1 MTGNNRS
8 TPDPKRGERES
19 KAEIRAVRPPE
30 TRFSLEA
37 PTVVGE
43 NCTPAMAND
52 RETLTKLQLRAF
64 DLRIDNLTA
73 ITAAASGHPGGTLS
87 AMDILQ
93 ALFFGEMRH
102 RPTEPHWAERDR
114 LVLSKGH
121 AVPALYTVL
130 AHAGYF
136 SRDLLPTLRRLG
148 SPLQGH
154 PANFLLPGIEASTGA
169 LGQGFSIAIG
179 MALAS
184 KLDRTRDGD
193 KFRVYAIIGDG
204 ESQEGQIWEA
214 AMAAPKYALDNLC
227 VILDHNKGQIDGFV
241 DEVMSLNPIADK
253 WRAFNWHVVT
263 CDGHDYEQIAKAFA
277 EARATKGKPTFI
289 MAQTVKGKGVSF
301 MEGKIGWH
309 GVAPTQAQLE
319 DAVREL
325 KAAKAAFEAGGGN

>member
-1 MTGNNRS
+1 M
-8 TPDPKRGERES
+8 P
-19 KAEIRAVRPPE
+19 
-30 TRFSLEA
+30 
-37 PTVVGE
+37 
-43 NCTPAMAND
+43 ND
-52 RETLTKLQLRAF
+52 RETLTQLQLRAF

-93 ALFFGEMRH
+93 TLFFGEMRH
-102 RPTEPHWAERDR
+102 RPHEPHWPDRDR
-114 LVLSKGH
+114 FVLSKGH

-154 PANFLLPGIEASTGA
+154 PANFLTPGIEASTGS

-184 KLDRTRDGD
+184 RLDSGGQR
-193 KFRVYAIIGDG
+193 RVYALIGDG

-214 AMAAPKYALDNLC
+214 AMAAPKFGLDNLC
-227 VILDHNKGQIDGFV
+227 VILDHNKGQIDGYV

-263 CDGHDYEQIAKAFA
+263 CDGHDYTSIQAAFA
-277 EARATKGKPTFI
+277 EARATRGKPTFI
-289 MAQTVKGKGVSF
+289 LAETTKGKGVSF
-301 MEGKIGWH
+301 MEGKVGWH

-319 DAVREL
+319 EAVLELRAGQAAL
-325 KAAKAAFEAGGGN
+325 KARIAVMGDSTPSNDGNGRSN

>member
-1 MTGNNRS
+1 MPNDNNALS
-8 TPDPKRGERES
+8 
-19 KAEIRAVRPPE
+19 V
-30 TRFSLEA
+30 
-37 PTVVGE
+37 
-43 NCTPAMAND
+43 
-52 RETLTKLQLRAF
+52 LQERAF
-64 DLRIDNLTA
+64 DLRIDNLRA
-73 ITAAASGHPGGTLS
+73 ITAAGSGHPGGTLS
-87 AMDILQ
+87 AMDLLQ

-102 RPTEPHWAERDR
+102 RPNEPHWPDRDR
-114 LVLSKGH
+114 FVLSKGH

-154 PANFLLPGIEASTGA
+154 PANFLLPGIEASTGS
-169 LGQGFSIAIG
+169 LGQGFSIAVG

-184 KLDRTRDGD
+184 KLDGD
-193 KFRVYAIIGDG
+193 KFRVYSLIGDG

-263 CDGHDYEQIAKAFA
+263 CDGHDYTSIQKAFA

-289 MAQTVKGKGVSF
+289 LAETTKGKGVSF

-319 DAVREL
+319 DAVKEL
-325 KAAKAAFEAGGGN
+325 RAAKAAFETTGSVGGKA

>member
-1 MTGNNRS
+1 M
-8 TPDPKRGERES
+8 PKD
-19 KAEIRAVRPPE
+19 PE
-30 TRFSLEA
+30 TLSSLK
-37 PTVVGE
+37 
-43 NCTPAMAND
+43 
-52 RETLTKLQLRAF
+52 RRAF

-87 AMDILQ
+87 AIDIMQ

-102 RPTEPHWAERDR
+102 RPNEPHWADRDR
-114 LVLSKGH
+114 FVLSKGH

-154 PANFLLPGIEASTGA
+154 PANFITPGIEASTGS
-169 LGQGFSIAIG
+169 LGQGFSVAIG

-184 KLDRTRDGD
+184 KLDRTAN
-193 KFRVYAIIGDG
+193 KFRVYTMIGDG

-214 AMAAPKYALDNLC
+214 AMAAPKYELDNLV

-253 WRAFNWHVVT
+253 WKAFNWHVVT
-263 CDGHDYEQIAKAFA
+263 CDGHDYTSIQAAFA

-289 MAQTVKGKGVSF
+289 LAETTKGKGVSF

-325 KAAKAAFEAGGGN
+325 KAAKAAFERRGSVGGNN

>member
-1 MTGNNRS
+1 M
-8 TPDPKRGERES
+8 P
-19 KAEIRAVRPPE
+19 
-30 TRFSLEA
+30 
-37 PTVVGE
+37 
-43 NCTPAMAND
+43 ND
-52 RETLTKLQLRAF
+52 RENLSSLQKRAF

-87 AMDILQ
+87 AMDIMQ
-93 ALFFGEMRH
+93 SLFFGEMRH
-102 RPTEPHWAERDR
+102 RPTEPHWPERDR
-114 LVLSKGH
+114 FVLSKGH

-154 PANFLLPGIEASTGA
+154 PANFLLPGIEASTGS

-184 KLDRTRDGD
+184 KLDGN
-193 KFRVYAIIGDG
+193 KYRVYSLIGDG

-214 AMAAPKYALDNLC
+214 AMAAPKFGLDNLV
-227 VILDHNKGQIDGFV
+227 VILDHNNGQIDGHV
-241 DEVMSLNPIADK
+241 TDVMNLEPIADK
-253 WRAFNWHVVT
+253 WRAFNWNVLT
-263 CDGHDYEQIAKAFA
+263 IDGHDYEQIAKAFA

-301 MEGKIGWH
+301 MEAKVGWH
-309 GVAPTQAQLE
+309 GVAPTDAQLKQAIDELRAAQAQLKE
-319 DAVREL
+319 VA
-325 KAAKAAFEAGGGN
+325 

>member
-1 MTGNNRS
+1 M
-8 TPDPKRGERES
+8 
-19 KAEIRAVRPPE
+19 
-30 TRFSLEA
+30 
-37 PTVVGE
+37 
-43 NCTPAMAND
+43 PAMPKD
-52 RETLTKLQLRAF
+52 PESLSTLKSRAF

-87 AMDILQ
+87 AMDIMQ

-114 LVLSKGH
+114 FVLSKGH

-154 PANFLLPGIEASTGA
+154 PANFLLPGIEASTGS
-169 LGQGFSIAIG
+169 LGQGFSMAIG

-184 KLDRTRDGD
+184 KLDGGKDGD
-193 KFRVYAIIGDG
+193 KFRVYSLIGDG

-214 AMAAPKYALDNLC
+214 AMAAPKYKLDNLC

-263 CDGHDYEQIAKAFA
+263 CDGHDYTSIQSAFA
-277 EARATKGKPTFI
+277 AARATKGKPTFI
-289 MAQTVKGKGVSF
+289 LAETTKGKGVSF
-301 MEGKIGWH
+301 MEGKVGWH

-319 DAVREL
+319 DAVKEL
-325 KAAKAAFEAGGGN
+325 RAAKAALEGGN